1 MRIRFLILLML
12 ISLIDHPSFGQRKI
26 QQPNILWISV
36 EDISPLLEVYGDPS
50 VSTPNISRLARE
62 GITFT
67 NAFATAGVCA
77 PSRSSI
83 ITGMYPVSIGTHNMR
98 TGPHYAYRTPE
109 KETYKT
115 YIGLTDSKGRNVP
128 EYAAVPPPYVKV
140 FTEYLRAAGYFT
152 SNAAKTDYQFNS
164 PFTAWDEIGPDAHYR
179 QRGKDQ
185 PFFTVIN
192 HEVTHE
198 SRVFM
203 KKDDPMLS
211 DTSKVNIPSYFPDLP
226 VVRQDVGRVYSNI
239 LELDAQVGKI
249 LDELEKDGLLDKTII
264 FFWSDHGG
272 PLLRQK
278 RAVGNSGLRVP
289 LIVRLPRG
297 EKAGT
302 KVDQLVSLMD
312 LGPTVL
318 SLAGIEPL
326 EYMHGKAFL
335 GPYATTKPHAYA
347 FGSADRFDEAVDMS
361 RSAIDGR
368 YVYIRNFRPELPLI
382 YRNAYREQIPMTQTL
397 IEMDQQGKLHG
408 DAAYIWMKTKPV
420 EELYDLQHDPHE
432 VHNLAADPAYQEQLL
447 KMRAALA
454 SWQLEVKDLGFV
466 PEHDLVQ
473 LMWPGLVQ
481 PETGAVV
488 FTMKDAQLHL
498 SCPTPGA
505 SIGYKIDDGRW
516 QLYHKPIKAAPG
528 SGISAKAIRIG
539 YKPSAES
546 DFTYR

>member
-1 MRIRFLILLML
+1 MNNRNFLFLILLL
-12 ISLIDHPSFGQRKI
+12 QYL
-26 QQPNILWISV
+26 QQPLKAQVQLPNILWISV
-36 EDISPLLEVYGDPS
+36 EDISPLLEVYGDES
-50 VSTPNISRLARE
+50 IATPNISRLAKE

-109 KETYKT
+109 NETYKS
-115 YIGLTDSKGRNVP
+115 YIGLTDIKGRNVP

-152 SNAAKTDYQFNS
+152 TNAAKTDYQFNS
-164 PFTAWDEIGPDAHYR
+164 PFTAWDEIGPQAHYR
-179 QRGKDQ
+179 KRQPGQ
-185 PFFTVIN
+185 PFFAVIN
-192 HEVTHE
+192 HEITHE

-203 KKDDPMLS
+203 KKDDPMLA
-211 DTSKVNIPSYFPDLP
+211 DVNKVQIPTYFPDLP

-239 LELDAQVGKI
+239 RELDAQVGKI
-249 LDELEKDGLLDKTII
+249 LDELEKEKLLDKTII

-289 LIVRLPRG
+289 LIVRLPGG

-318 SLAGIEPL
+318 SLAGIPVPEH
-326 EYMHGKAFL
+326 MQGRAFL
-335 GPYATTKPHAYA
+335 GSQATKQPHGYA

-397 IEMDQQGKLHG
+397 IELDQQGQLQG

-420 EELYDLQHDPHE
+420 EELYDLEQDPHE
-432 VHNLAADPAYQEQLL
+432 VNNLAADPAYRDQLL

-454 SWQLEVKDLGFV
+454 AWQLEVGDLGFV

-481 PETGAVV
+481 PETAAVE
-488 FTMKDAQLHL
+488 FLKEDGKLII
-498 SCPTPGA
+498 SCPTTGA
-505 SIGYKIDDGRW
+505 SIAYRVGEGRW
-516 QLYHKPIKAAPG
+516 QLYHEPLKIA
-528 SGISAKAIRIG
+528 SGTSITAKSIRIG
-539 YKPSAES
+539 FKPSAEIKYN
-546 DFTYR
+546 FP